1 MVTPQGMDCIT
12 IHITHGNKIHITH
25 IARTITDV
33 SSVSSLTSFSFNAL
47 LSGPTGSLQ
56 HFGGE
61 KYAQQCTRKIM
72 VAVDFP
78 FFSGCWLQEEG
89 LEETLLTFQWP
100 PLSLSPSLLVSH
112 VCMRVVSYY
121 TLHAKTTI
129 KSVCMYT
136 QVLRHATILTHT
148 FRNILLLN
156 KHGLYIQTYI
166 QVHFKLQ
173 LLLTTQYLK
182 CNCACALNIRFSY
195 WR

>member
-1 MVTPQGMDCIT
+1 MSAVFHPW
-12 IHITHGNKIHITH
+12 
-25 IARTITDV
+25 
-33 SSVSSLTSFSFNAL
+33 
-47 LSGPTGSLQ
+47 PGSASMHCSQVPLAALQ

-72 VAVDFP
+72 MAVDFP

-89 LEETLLTFQWP
+89 LEETLLTFQCP
-100 PLSLSPSLLVSH
+100 PPSLSPSLLVLH

-121 TLHAKTTI
+121 NILCMQKTTI

-136 QVLRHATILTHT
+136 QVLWHAPILIHT
-148 FRNILLLN
+148 FCNILLLN

-182 CNCACALNIRFSY
+182 CNCACVLNIRFSY